1 MPGPLENSNI
11 KKFYQQS
18 AKPFNY
24 VPNDLVDGAPVLPP
38 VMSGLMRIDPN
49 TGDIWISAGNTLV
62 SDWRL
67 ITGGGG
73 GGAVTSIIAGT
84 NVSITSTGPGGTGAV
99 TINSSGGGSQG
110 LQDVIIE
117 DNKLTQNNVI
127 IGTDTSIEWN
137 SNNYFEINPAAS
149 YPGGNGYFRAGVG
162 KFPPSYCEL
171 YVEAL
176 YAQMFAQG
184 TTNQIVKVDSIGVY
198 IQTPG
203 VANGTATAGQVL
215 TLGNALTGAVEYTTL
230 PPSPTALFL
239 EADQDIN
246 VGTGYNPINDISI
259 PIVAGKSYSFKATIL
274 YAVPTASTESSWRM
288 GGTGSAIYDSGIAIW
303 EGNVR
308 NINGST
314 PTIYVVASFP
324 GATLATVEG
333 MLYNVQT
340 NDNFFI
346 GVSFQDAL
354 VPATSA
360 TILQGSTL
368 VYYEI

>member
-1 MPGPLENSNI
+1 MNNPNL
-11 KKFYQQS
+11 KKFYQNS
-18 AKPFNY
+18 AKPVNY
-24 VPNDLVDGAPVLPP
+24 LPNFLVDGSPQYAPT
-38 VMSGLMRIDPN
+38 MSGLMLINP
-49 TGDIWISAGNTLV
+49 TTKDIWVSAGKEFV
-62 SDWRL
+62 SDW
-67 ITGGGG
+67 INIVGGGG
-73 GGAVTSIIAGT
+73 GGAVTSVVQGPGI
-84 NVSITSTGPGGTGAV
+84 SISSTGPGGTGVV
-99 TINSSGGGSQG
+99 TVSSSLTPQG

-117 DNKLTQNNVI
+117 DNKLTQDNII

-176 YAQMFAQG
+176 YAQMFGQG

-198 IQTPG
+198 IQTPA

-215 TLGNALTGAVEYTTL
+215 TLGNPITGAVEYTTL
-230 PPSPTALFL
+230 PPSPTVLFL
-239 EADQDIN
+239 EADQTIN
-246 VGTGYNPINDISI
+246 VGTGYNPINDITI
-259 PIVAGKSYSFKATIL
+259 PIIAGKSYSFKATIL
-274 YAVPTASTESSWRM
+274 YNVPTGSTEVSWRI
-288 GGTGSAIYDSGIAIW
+288 GGVGSVSFDSGIAIW
-303 EGNVR
+303 EGNVK
-308 NINGST
+308 NINSIN
-314 PTIYVVASFP
+314 PTIYAVASYP

-333 MLYNVQT
+333 LLNNVQA